1 MREVGK
7 SMQQA
12 TNPTTGSS
20 KQVKILGLDPSHS
33 SFVHGSI
40 FNISDINSATTPDM
54 TNIISEFCKE
64 YPQIDFIL
72 KFEAP
77 QITEEIFKTC
87 RPHSNQG
94 LYCLTMLP
102 ENFAQGVF
110 IGGSTAL
117 HYLSTQIKGI
127 LEVNWT
133 SNDVDIFY
141 LNCPVSTRM
150 PFHRIACDMVFCKE
164 KTIEEVLLNF
174 DIPCCRVG
182 FDFKYNFYVSIQAL
196 NSILTKKVYLP
207 NYLSTP
213 KLFEG
218 KLSGYGAFSGEG
230 HGPDVTKT
238 IIKRFY
244 ERIKKY
250 QSRGFQI
257 RYVKNDYLLPWMV
270 NRFTYVDFTTVTQN
284 SNSNNDDKGK
294 EEMY

>member
-1 MREVGK
+1 MTKNMEH
-7 SMQQA
+7 SSS
-12 TNPTTGSS
+12 TNPTVGSP
-20 KQVKILGLDPSHS
+20 KQVKILGLDPSLS

-54 TNIISEFCKE
+54 VSIISEFCRE
-64 YPQIDFIL
+64 YPHIDFVL

-77 QITEEIFKTC
+77 HITKEDFETHH
-87 RPHSNQG
+87 PHSHQA

-102 ENFAQGVF
+102 ENFAQGIF

-117 HYLSTQIKGI
+117 HYLSTNIKGR
-127 LEVNWT
+127 LDTNWV

-150 PFHRIACDMVFCKE
+150 PFHRTACDMVFCKE

-213 KLFEG
+213 MSFER
-218 KLSGYGAFSGEG
+218 KLSCYESVSAEKLGKM
-230 HGPDVTKT
+230 DVTKM

-257 RYVKNDYLLPWMV
+257 RYVNNDYLLPWIK
-270 NRFTYVDFTTVTQN
+270 NRFTYVDFN
-284 SNSNNDDKGK
+284 DPKCDDKGK
-294 EEMY
+294 EELY